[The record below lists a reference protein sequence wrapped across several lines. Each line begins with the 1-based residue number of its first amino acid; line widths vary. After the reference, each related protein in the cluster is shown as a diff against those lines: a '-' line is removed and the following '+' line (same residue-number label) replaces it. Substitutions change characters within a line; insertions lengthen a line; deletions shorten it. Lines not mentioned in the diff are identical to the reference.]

1 MKIFIQT
8 LLVTLLFSII
18 GFSFALADE
27 KLPDISKMSEEEI
40 NKLPKDVIEKLP
52 IKELVNRMGGD
63 KFALVFPFLLSDAL
77 AKLGYFPPP
86 SEKQIREAIQKFQR
100 DIGQPET
107 GELTKGQF
115 EELQLRSTRITDT
128 PVYLP
133 TFGDEIKVY
142 GYSDYLT
149 TKGTWIIEGEKI
161 YAPINHSEIRCRK
174 SQGTCEVFQALT
186 DIPKLRGTGLFGQV
200 KDSYTLRMSND
211 TFEIISWTDS
221 EVISQTG
228 AKCRTTIMTINIEN
242 KEVFQITRNKGDNE
256 CDVGIASLPQLE
268 KPRISKLIP
277 GYKFSYAFW
286 INRKKE
292 ARKYLN
298 SDYLKLT
305 KETLKPLEAAK
316 DKKKESSA
324 PKEPTKTLPPKMGI
338 MFPLDPFVVSL
349 AGGEGKRFLKVNI
362 SLEMGTPEVFAELK
376 ENIQKITDSITALLS
391 SKSLEDVYS
400 VQGKFKLK
408 DEITVRVNRYLVEGH
423 VKDAYFTEF
432 IIQ

>member
-228 AKCRTTIMTINIEN
+228 AKCRTTIMTINIKN
-242 KEVFQITRNKGDNE
+242 NEVFQITRNKGDNE
-256 CDVGIASLPQLE
+256 CDAGIVSLPQLE

-277 GYKFSYAFW
+277 GYKFSYEFW
-286 INRKKE
+286 SNRKKE
-292 ARKYLN
+292 ARKYL
-298 SDYLKLT
+298 STDYLKLA
-305 KETLKPLEAAK
+305 KETIKPLETAK
-316 DKKKESSA
+316 NKKKENTVSHSKHDDNTLTDVKSKYIGLVQEKIYKNWKEPLAEEHNQETVVSFYIFPRGNIDKPFIKKSSGVTTLDTLAVQAVLDSA
-324 PKEPTKTLPPKMGI
+324 PFPELPKELNMSNLHVNIYFKYVPKM
-338 MFPLDPFVVSL
+338 
-349 AGGEGKRFLKVNI
+349 K
-362 SLEMGTPEVFAELK
+362 TPD
-376 ENIQKITDSITALLS
+376 N
-391 SKSLEDVYS
+391 
-400 VQGKFKLK
+400 
-408 DEITVRVNRYLVEGH
+408 
-423 VKDAYFTEF
+423 
-432 IIQ
+432 